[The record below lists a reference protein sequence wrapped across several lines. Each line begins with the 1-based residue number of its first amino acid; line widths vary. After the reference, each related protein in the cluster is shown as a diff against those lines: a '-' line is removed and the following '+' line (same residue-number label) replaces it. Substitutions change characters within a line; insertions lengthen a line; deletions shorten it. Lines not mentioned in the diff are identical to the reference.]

1 MKKLLVL
8 SFILIFAFGSFAF
21 SADMVR
27 LGAINNLTGAQASI
41 DVPTYN
47 GMKLAVKLANEKGG
61 VLGMKIRLYGVDA
74 KTDQTAAANGTRKL
88 IDVNKVVAI
97 AGFSDTDYALAAGAV
112 AQKAGIPF
120 VTSGATHPEI
130 PKRVGDFMFMA
141 AFGDNVQAYAG
152 AEFAYKKLGAKKAW
166 LLKDSAMEYTMTLA
180 KYMKERF
187 EKLGGKILL
196 EDTYQTGDTD
206 YSSQIARLKN
216 LKDKPDVLFV
226 AAGPDDCG
234 LIVKQLREAGIFTP
248 VIGGDG
254 FDTPLL
260 VELAGPKFANDVFFT
275 THISYGNKS
284 KIVQNFIND
293 YKKEYGHEP
302 ESAFAALGYDA
313 IGLIINAIGKANSL
327 DPKAIR
333 DALAATKGYQG
344 VTGTIS
350 YKPGDRVP
358 TKSVTIIR
366 VKDGKFVFEAE
377 VLPQ

>member
-1 MKKLLVL
+1 MKKLIILV
-8 SFILIFAFGSFAF
+8 SIFILIFGTWAFASNP
-21 SADMVR
+21 VR

-61 VLGMKIRLYGVDA
+61 VLGRQIKLFGADA
-74 KTDQTAAANGTRKL
+74 KTDQTTAANGTRKL
-88 IDVNKVVAI
+88 IDVNKVVAL

-120 VTSGATHPEI
+120 VTSGATYPGI

-141 AFGDNVQAYAG
+141 AFGDNIQAYAG

-180 KYMKERF
+180 KYMKKRF
-187 EKLGGKILL
+187 EKVGGKILL

-206 YSSQIARLKN
+206 YSSQIARLKS
-216 LKDKPDVLFV
+216 LKNKPDVLFV

-234 LIVKQLREAGIFTP
+234 LIVKQLREAGVNLP

-260 VELAGPKFANDVFFT
+260 VELAGAKYANNVFFT

-284 KIVQNFIND
+284 DVVQIFINA

-313 IGLIINAIGKANSL
+313 IGLIVNAIGKAGKD

-333 DALAATKGYQG
+333 DALAATKDYKG
-344 VTGTIS
+344 VTGNIS
-350 YKPGDRVP
+350 YKPGERVP

-366 VKDGKFVFEAE
+366 VKDGKFVEFSK
-377 VLPQ
+377 

>member
-8 SFILIFAFGSFAF
+8 VLVLFFLGSSFAF
-21 SADMVR
+21 AGEMVR
-27 LGAINNLTGAQASI
+27 LGAVNNLTGAQASI

-61 VLGMKIRLYGVDA
+61 VLGKEIKLYGVDA

-88 IDVNKVVAI
+88 IDVYKVIAI

-120 VTSGATHPEI
+120 ITSGATHPEI
-130 PKRVGDFMFMA
+130 PKRVGDYMFMA
-141 AFGDNVQAYAG
+141 AFGDNIQAYAA
-152 AEFAYKKLGAKKAW
+152 AEFAYQKLNAKKAW

-187 EKLGGKILL
+187 EKVGGKVLL

-216 LKDKPDVLFV
+216 LKDKPEVLFV
-226 AAGPDDCG
+226 SAGPDDCG
-234 LIVKQLREAGIFTP
+234 LIVKQLREAGIFIP
-248 VIGGDG
+248 VVGGDG

-260 VELAGPKFANDVFFT
+260 VELAGPKFANDVYFT

-284 KIVQNFIND
+284 DVVQTFINS

-313 IGLIINAIGKANSL
+313 IGLIIDAIKRANSL

-333 DALAATKGYQG
+333 DALANTKGYKG
-344 VTGTIS
+344 VTGNIS
-350 YKPGDRVP
+350 YKAGDRVP
-358 TKSVTIIR
+358 TKSVTIIK